1 MVHNNT
7 IMFNEVV
14 NDLNARYTMLDIQ
27 VMESIKSKGL
37 TRKDARLIWS
47 RDHNDQL
54 IVSLHFERGNFPD
67 EQLKF

>member
-1 MVHNNT
+1 MTYDNT
-7 IMFNEVV
+7 IMYNEVV

-47 RDHNDQL
+47 RDHNDQF
-54 IVSLHFERGNFPD
+54 IVTLHFERGNFPD

>member
-1 MVHNNT
+1 
-7 IMFNEVV
+7 MFNEVV